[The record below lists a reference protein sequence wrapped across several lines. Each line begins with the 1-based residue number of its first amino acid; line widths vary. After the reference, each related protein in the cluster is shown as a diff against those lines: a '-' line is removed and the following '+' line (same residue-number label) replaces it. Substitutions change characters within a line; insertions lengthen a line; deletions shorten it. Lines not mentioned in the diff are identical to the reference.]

1 MYQVELVL
9 SAQLALLTELALS
22 VQLVLLTELVLS
34 VQLVLLTK
42 LVHWAPA
49 TRQKALALSVQLALL
64 KIGADSPLKKLI
76 LPLQLALL
84 NSHTQGVTFNNPIKQ
99 KDTTYNSA

>member
-1 MYQVELVL
+1 M
-9 SAQLALLTELALS
+9 
-22 VQLVLLTELVLS
+22 QLVLLTALALWHPATHQKAPALS

-64 KIGADSPLKKLI
+64 KIGADSSIKKLI

-84 NSHTQGVTFNNPIKQ
+84 NSHTQGGTFNSPIKQ